1 MKFLFIGV
9 VVKSSNCR
17 LIIVFSICIKKS
29 GKKQKKT
36 ESKNKQE
43 KVTAKYIPQK
53 RQEKKLQNVLKQT
66 KMEKKKGRNKQNKES
81 SKVNIFKMCM

>member
-17 LIIVFSICIKKS
+17 LIIVFSISIKQKA
-29 GKKQKKT
+29 GKKT

-53 RQEKKLQNVLKQT
+53 RQEKKLQNVRKL
-66 KMEKKKGRNKQNKES
+66 KKKAKKKR
-81 SKVNIFKMCM
+81 